1 MGSLSIKLWTLPKN
15 SKPSVTAGRK
25 WANSSPTLPW
35 PYRDLD
41 KLLKSNNMRLS
52 VDAVLSIANTIPIIS
67 VKMAEGTLTKTLFL
81 TKRQEQIKPFLKMIS
96 GGRKLKLK
104 ISELEK
110 KYSKSVKVR
119 KIICIFAFERNN
131 PKIQNRVGTNSNSS
145 NHDTV

>member
-15 SKPSVTAGRK
+15 SKPSVTARRK
-25 WANSSPTLPW
+25 SASNWPTLPW

-81 TKRQEQIKPFLKMIS
+81 TKRKEQIKPFLKMIS

-104 ISELEK
+104 NSELEK
-110 KYSKSVKVR
+110 IFKKCQSQKNNLY
-119 KIICIFAFERNN
+119 ICIRKEQSENPEQSRNKLKLIE
-131 PKIQNRVGTNSNSS
+131 P
-145 NHDTV
+145 